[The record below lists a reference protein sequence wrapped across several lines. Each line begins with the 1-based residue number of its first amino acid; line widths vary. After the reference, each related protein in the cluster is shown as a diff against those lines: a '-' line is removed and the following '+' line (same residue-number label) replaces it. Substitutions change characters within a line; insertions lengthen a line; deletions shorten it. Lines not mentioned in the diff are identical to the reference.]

1 MDRKSLHKICL
12 IVGAV
17 FAFVNMLFNK
27 DSVMWLELSGPVII
41 YLSFFLIRVIRI
53 PQVILEFFMIVSV
66 VLSYFYFYFYTYSI
80 DIALVCLLYYIVILT
95 LHKLRIFPFI
105 QEDQE
110 SQIRLCQLIRIA
122 PVDYLKEIIFEQE

>member
-53 PQVILEFFMIVSV
+53 PQVILEFFMNVSV
-66 VLSYFYFYFYTYSI
+66 VLSYFYFYTYSI

-105 QEDQE
+105 
-110 SQIRLCQLIRIA
+110 
-122 PVDYLKEIIFEQE
+122 

>member
-105 QEDQE
+105 YEDQE
-110 SQIRLCQLIRIA
+110 SQIRLCQLIRIV

>member
-105 QEDQE
+105 YED
-110 SQIRLCQLIRIA
+110 
-122 PVDYLKEIIFEQE
+122 

>member
-1 MDRKSLHKICL
+1 MDRKSLHRICL

-17 FAFVNMLFNK
+17 FAFANMLFNK

-66 VLSYFYFYFYTYSI
+66 VLSYFYFYKYSI

-105 QEDQE
+105 YED
-110 SQIRLCQLIRIA
+110 
-122 PVDYLKEIIFEQE
+122 

>member
-17 FAFVNMLFNK
+17 FAFANMLFNK
-27 DSVMWLELSGPVII
+27 NSVMWLELSGPVII

-53 PQVILEFFMIVSV
+53 PQVILEFFMNVSV
-66 VLSYFYFYFYTYSI
+66 VLSYFYFYTYSI

-105 QEDQE
+105 YED
-110 SQIRLCQLIRIA
+110 
-122 PVDYLKEIIFEQE
+122 

>member
-53 PQVILEFFMIVSV
+53 PQVILEFFMNVSV
-66 VLSYFYFYFYTYSI
+66 VLSYFYFYFYFYFYTYSI

-105 QEDQE
+105 
-110 SQIRLCQLIRIA
+110 
-122 PVDYLKEIIFEQE
+122 

>member
-105 QEDQE
+105 
-110 SQIRLCQLIRIA
+110 
-122 PVDYLKEIIFEQE
+122 

>member
-17 FAFVNMLFNK
+17 FAFANMLFNK

-80 DIALVCLLYYIVILT
+80 DIALVCLLYYIVSLT

>member
-17 FAFVNMLFNK
+17 FAFANVLFNK

-41 YLSFFLIRVIRI
+41 YLSFFLIKVIRI
-53 PQVILEFFMIVSV
+53 PQIVLEFIMILTVA
-66 VLSYFYFYFYTYSI
+66 LSSKYTI
-80 DIALVCLLYYIVILT
+80 EIALLCLVYYMGILT

-105 QEDQE
+105 HEE
-110 SQIRLCQLIRIA
+110 R
-122 PVDYLKEIIFEQE
+122 